1 MAFTSEQVAELEL
14 LLLFPDNSM
23 MQGLKIRHDADP
35 NKISAAKRMF
45 EKGIITQAD
54 GGYLTD
60 LGYDLQKHA
69 NILHMGLQPP
79 SYSTGA
85 AR

>member
-1 MAFTSEQVAELEL
+1 MAFTLEQIAELEL

-23 MQGLKIRHDADP
+23 MQGLKIHHDADP
-35 NKISAAKRMF
+35 NKIDAAKRMY
-45 EKGIITQAD
+45 EKGIITQTD

-69 NILHMGLQPP
+69 NILHMGLQAP
-79 SYSTGA
+79 A
-85 AR
+85 